1 MLLLTHQNRPF
12 VKQFLV
18 KRIFLYVRRRVKN
31 FSYQKAFVF
40 LVCLA
45 LSSFLWLLSSLEKH
59 YTSRITVPV
68 NYVDF
73 PKDKQLSGSLP
84 QNFDLLVDAYGYTLL
99 SYNLHLAF
107 SPIQINVSELV
118 DNVTERGSK
127 EKYTILTVNHLQE
140 IEKQISSEIRIL
152 SIKPDTLIFNF
163 SKIVTRKIKVKPNIR
178 LGFENQYSL
187 GHEPTTLPDSIVVS
201 GPKNMLDT
209 MKTVPTNF
217 REFSKLATSVEQ
229 TIPVRLTRGLTTETK
244 EVHLTIP
251 VEQNTE
257 VDFEV
262 PIQVLHLPADV
273 TLKMFPGKVKVACRI
288 GLGKYKNLD
297 YSAFRAFIDY
307 ENINGNSARL
317 PVTFESHSNVVLNVN
332 FSPKE
337 VEYILEHVK

>member
-1 MLLLTHQNRPF
+1 M
-12 VKQFLV
+12 KQFLV
-18 KRIFLYVRRRVKN
+18 KRIFLYLKRKVKN

-68 NYVDF
+68 KYVDF

-99 SYNLHLAF
+99 SYNLHLDF

-118 DNVTERGSK
+118 DNVLDRGSK
-127 EKYTILTVNHLQE
+127 EKYTILTANHLGE

-163 SKIVTRKIKVKPNIR
+163 SKIVTRKVKVQPNLK
-178 LGFENQYSL
+178 LGFGNQYSL
-187 GHEPTTLPDSIVVS
+187 GQEPVAIPDSVLVS
-201 GPKNMLDT
+201 GPKNMMDT
-209 MKTVPTNF
+209 LKSISTQY
-217 REFSKLATSVEQ
+217 REFSKLAASVELE
-229 TIPVRLTRGLTTETK
+229 IPVRLTKGLTSETK

-262 PIQVLHLPADV
+262 PIQVIHLPADV
-273 TLKMFPGKVKVACRI
+273 SLKTFPGKVKVACRI
-288 GLGKYKNLD
+288 GLGKYKKLD

-307 ENINGNSARL
+307 EKISENSARL
-317 PVTFESHSNVVLNVN
+317 PVTLENHSNVVLSVN
-332 FSPKE
+332 FSPNE

>member
-1 MLLLTHQNRPF
+1 M
-12 VKQFLV
+12 KQFLV
-18 KRIFLYVRRRVKN
+18 KRIFLYLKRKVKN
-31 FSYQKAFVF
+31 FSYQKALVF

-84 QNFDLLVDAYGYTLL
+84 QNFDILVDAYGYTLL

-118 DNVTERGSK
+118 DNVLERGSK
-127 EKYTILTVNHLQE
+127 ERYTILTVNHLQE

-163 SKIVTRKIKVKPNIR
+163 SKIITRKIKVQPNIK
-178 LGFENQYSL
+178 LGFVSQYSL
-187 GHEPTTLPDSIVVS
+187 GHEPISVPDSVVVS
-201 GPKNMLDT
+201 GPKNMMDT
-209 MKTVPTNF
+209 LKSISTQY
-217 REFSKLATSVEQ
+217 REFSKLSASLEQ
-229 TIPVRLTRGLTTETK
+229 TIPVRLVRGLTSETK

-262 PIQVLHLPADV
+262 PIQVIHLPADV
-273 TLKMFPGKVKVACRI
+273 TLKTFPGKVKVACRI
-288 GLGKYKNLD
+288 GLGKYKKLD
-297 YSAFRAFIDY
+297 YSTFRAFIDY
-307 ENINGNSARL
+307 EKIAENSARL
-317 PVTFESHSNVVLNVN
+317 PVTLESHSNVVLSVN
-332 FSPKE
+332 FSPRE
-337 VEYILEHVK
+337 VEYILERVK